1 MQIEVKEKKYD
12 GDSYGYVKQYGN
24 IVDLQSPDYYQGKVD
39 ALNDTLSLLDTIEMK
54 LDACYERILKLYE

>member
-1 MQIEVKEKKYD
+1 MTIEVKEKKYD
-12 GDSYGYVKQYGN
+12 GEFVGYVKQYGN